1 VLDIFR
7 NGIDS
12 ALLGLGK
19 SAVGE
24 LSPADLVVPA
34 DFTRRLGG

>member
-1 VLDIFR
+1 VLR

-19 SAVGE
+19 SGVHE
-24 LSPADLVVPA
+24 LEPGDLVVPP
-34 DFTRRLGG
+34 DFARRLGLPG